1 MLAHAYI
8 FYGPDELAKKGVAL
22 KFANKILNPFD
33 KLKVN
38 AEQSRSVN
46 ADFNFNPDLILISA
60 DTDEERS
67 INSIRQLKKFL
78 ILSPYYGSYK
88 IAVIDAAEK
97 LNIYAQNA
105 LLKIFEEAPNHA
117 IIILC
122 AKTIDSIPETI
133 ASRGVKLPFWRQNNI
148 EPSAD
153 FVTPK
158 ADFVQPKADFV
169 TPKADFVQPK
179 EDFVQPKGDEKNTEN
194 FNEIF
199 DGNLKD
205 PYYMVEKFNDYAAIE
220 IFKLWLWYLR
230 TKFLFDPTQKLNNL
244 LKVSQNIYFKLNET
258 NVNPRF
264 AYDELIINLQ
274 LTTNN

>member
-169 TPKADFVQPK
+169 QPKAD
-179 EDFVQPKGDEKNTEN
+179 EKITEI

-199 DGNLKD
+199 AGNLKD